1 MFRFNFVL
9 IIPLSIYGIRKLPCV
24 HFLHLAHRYITL
36 GKHRIGAFHFL
47 FPIAC
52 VTDLNSK
59 LLIPPQH
66 CSLFF
71 SYCLQHWKTARS
83 TLHKNPL
90 KKILDEKK
98 RQYSTVDTG
107 FVSAKP
113 ILGWTEIAG
122 AGAAREWLT
131 CGGPGRASVL
141 SQGNIAVFLH
151 HHCHTAT
158 LDTRYQILDK
168 YIHLHWAPD
177 YDGRH
182 GGAGRADPG
191 ER

>member
-47 FPIAC
+47 FPVAC
-52 VTDLNSK
+52 VTDLLNSK

-107 FVSAKP
+107 FISAKP
-113 ILGWTEIAG
+113 RLGWTEIAG

-131 CGGPGRASVL
+131 CGGPGRASLL
-141 SQGNIAVFLH
+141 SQGSSDPASPLSH
-151 HHCHTAT
+151 SH
-158 LDTRYQILDK
+158 TRYQILDK
-168 YIHLHWAPD
+168 YIHLHWALD
-177 YDGRH
+177 HDGRH
-182 GGAGRADPG
+182 WCAGRAAPG
-191 ER
+191 EW